1 MIRERIEE
9 LQMLLDEGV
18 FTVDVETGT
27 IYGKR
32 GKPVGN
38 RPSKSRYK
46 QVSTTH
52 KGKQYTFSVH
62 TVIAH
67 VAGYDLEGMTV
78 NHIDGDKGNNEL
90 SNLEV
95 ITQSENIK
103 HAVASGLVEGK
114 RLTKETVREI
124 KRLLHDETQIAL
136 HDIADKF
143 NTSQTAVW
151 KISKGITH
159 KEVTI

>member
-1 MIRERIEE
+1 MKRERIEE

-18 FTVDVETGT
+18 FTVDIETGT
-27 IYGKR
+27 VYGKR

-38 RPSKSRYK
+38 RPSNSRYM
-46 QVSTTH
+46 QVSTNH
-52 KGKQYTFSVH
+52 NGKQHTFTVH
-62 TVIAH
+62 TIIAH

-114 RLTKETVREI
+114 RLTKEKVREI
-124 KRLLHDETQIAL
+124 KRALHSEHKMAF

-143 NTSQTAVW
+143 DTSYHTVW
-151 KISKGITH
+151 RIANKVIH

>member
-1 MIRERIEE
+1 MKRERIEE

-18 FTVDVETGT
+18 LTVDLETAT
-27 IYGKR
+27 VYGKR

-38 RPSKSRYK
+38 RPSKSRYM
-46 QVSTTH
+46 QVSAFH
-52 KGKQYTFSVH
+52 KGKQHTFSVH
-62 TVIAH
+62 TIIAH

-78 NHIDGDKGNNEL
+78 NHIDGDKGNNHL

-103 HAVASGLVEGK
+103 HAFATGLVEGK
-114 RLTKETVREI
+114 KLTKETVREI
-124 KRLLHDETQIAL
+124 KRLLQSETKIAI

-143 NTSQTAVW
+143 NTSYFTVW
-151 KISKGITH
+151 KIANNEIH